1 MLQLLLFMNG
11 MGSLFFILFMLLLPI
26 IKRCMPPDYQVFL
39 YRLNLMFFVVPFPA
53 CFFYLRRYYDD
64 IVTTV
69 PVAPLISNGAHIIV
83 HLEQNISFALPKL
96 KQYQMLFLLL
106 WILIACIKYRHFST
120 KNRRLREF
128 NRFFDSIQEEQLAKS
143 SMNVTRLV
151 HIAQEELHLKTT
163 PRVFLLDHISTPHVS
178 GIFHITLCL
187 PVEWEASE
195 QAYYMAIRHELAHV
209 RHKDLLFQRIAL
221 FARIISWFNPFLYV
235 LCAKMSTCDELAADA
250 CACRNVSV
258 SYKKAYQTAL
268 LTMAPDNDDF
278 DIFAKGLNF
287 KRRHNNF
294 TKERILTMNNKNL
307 YKHKLIKLA
316 ATAFISVVL
325 FTIST
330 VPALAYNLP
339 ATLEFEDMEV
349 NSIDIITVNSIQNDC
364 DTDSFLFST
373 HKSESELYSF
383 SSSLDFSKSDWYCIE
398 QNGAIS
404 VYDVVDPRIIPCN
417 HDYSPAQ
424 LSHHT
429 KHSNGSCT
437 VDYYSAKRCLKC
449 GHIVE
454 TGHIAATTFDK
465 CPH

>member
-1 MLQLLLFMNG
+1 
-11 MGSLFFILFMLLLPI
+11 
-26 IKRCMPPDYQVFL
+26 
-39 YRLNLMFFVVPFPA
+39 MFFVVPFPA

-69 PVAPLISNGAHIIV
+69 PVSPLISNGAHIIV

-178 GIFHITLCL
+178 GIFHVTLCL

-339 ATLEFEDMEV
+339 AKMDTTSLSDDSINVVDIQTIPSEDQMDLSLIFAEP
-349 NSIDIITVNSIQNDC
+349 IDRQ
-364 DTDSFLFST
+364 
-373 HKSESELYSF
+373 LYSI
-383 SSSLDFSKSDWYCIE
+383 SKNLDYSKSDWYCIDENGTISNDTIE
-398 QNGAIS
+398 Q
-404 VYDVVDPRIIPCN
+404 RIIPCN
-417 HDYSPAQ
+417 HDYLAAQ
-424 LSHHT
+424 VSYHT
-429 KHSNGSCT
+429 SNSDGSCSVT
-437 VDYYSAKRCLKC
+437 YHKAKRCKKC
-449 GHIVE
+449 GYIVVLE
-454 TGHIAATTFDK
+454 KYATTTYEK

>member
-1 MLQLLLFMNG
+1 MC
-11 MGSLFFILFMLLLPI
+11 I
-26 IKRCMPPDYQVFL
+26 
-39 YRLNLMFFVVPFPA
+39 
-53 CFFYLRRYYDD
+53 
-64 IVTTV
+64 
-69 PVAPLISNGAHIIV
+69 HIIV

-178 GIFHITLCL
+178 GIFHVTLCL

-316 ATAFISVVL
+316 DTAFISVVL

-339 ATLEFEDMEV
+339 AKMDTTSLSDDSINVVDIQTIPSEDQMDLSLIFAEP
-349 NSIDIITVNSIQNDC
+349 IDRQ
-364 DTDSFLFST
+364 
-373 HKSESELYSF
+373 LYSI
-383 SSSLDFSKSDWYCIE
+383 SKNLDYSKSDWYCIDE
-398 QNGAIS
+398 NGTIS
-404 VYDVVDPRIIPCN
+404 NDTIEPRIIPCN
-417 HDYSPAQ
+417 HDYLAAQ
-424 LSHHT
+424 VSYHT
-429 KHSNGSCT
+429 SNSDGSCSVT
-437 VDYYSAKRCLKC
+437 YHKAKRCKKC
-449 GHIVE
+449 GYIVVLE
-454 TGHIAATTFDK
+454 KYATTTYEK

>member
-69 PVAPLISNGAHIIV
+69 PVSPLISNGAHIIV

-178 GIFHITLCL
+178 GIFHVTLCL

-221 FARIISWFNPFLYV
+221 FARIISWFNPFLYI
-235 LCAKMSTCDELAADA
+235 LCAKMSACDELAADA

-339 ATLEFEDMEV
+339 ATIESDEITFDTIKTFDLNTIPEEEELDPLSI
-349 NSIDIITVNSIQNDC
+349 SIDQSE
-364 DTDSFLFST
+364 DTLSST
-373 HKSESELYSF
+373 LAKLNFSESDS
-383 SSSLDFSKSDWYCIE
+383 YCIDE
-398 QNGAIS
+398 NGVI
-404 VYDVVDPRIIPCN
+404 YDATVEPRIIPCN
-417 HDYSPAQ
+417 HNYLKAAFSY
-424 LSHHT
+424 HT
-429 KHSNGSCT
+429 KNSNGSCT
-437 VDYYSAKRCLKC
+437 ITIHNAKRCSKC
-449 GHIVE
+449 GHIVVLE
-454 TGHIAATTFDK
+454 RVATTTFDN

>member
-69 PVAPLISNGAHIIV
+69 PVSPLISNGAHIIV

-178 GIFHITLCL
+178 GIFHVTLCL

-235 LCAKMSTCDELAADA
+235 LCAKMSTCDELAANA

-339 ATLEFEDMEV
+339 AKMDTTSLSDDSINVVDIQTIPSEDQMDLSLIFAEP
-349 NSIDIITVNSIQNDC
+349 IDRQ
-364 DTDSFLFST
+364 
-373 HKSESELYSF
+373 LYSI
-383 SSSLDFSKSDWYCIE
+383 SKNLDYSKSDWYCIDE
-398 QNGAIS
+398 NGTIS
-404 VYDVVDPRIIPCN
+404 NDTIEPRIIPCN
-417 HDYSPAQ
+417 HDYLAAQ
-424 LSHHT
+424 VSYHT
-429 KHSNGSCT
+429 SNSDGSCSVT
-437 VDYYSAKRCLKC
+437 YHKAKRCKKC
-449 GHIVE
+449 GYIVVLE
-454 TGHIAATTFDK
+454 KYATTTYEK

>member
-69 PVAPLISNGAHIIV
+69 PVSPLISNGAHIIV

-178 GIFHITLCL
+178 GIFHVTLCL

-235 LCAKMSTCDELAADA
+235 LCAKMSACDELAADA

-339 ATLEFEDMEV
+339 ATIESDEITFDTIKTFDLNTIPEEEELDPLSI
-349 NSIDIITVNSIQNDC
+349 SIDQSE
-364 DTDSFLFST
+364 DTLSST
-373 HKSESELYSF
+373 LAKLNFSESDS
-383 SSSLDFSKSDWYCIE
+383 YCIDE
-398 QNGAIS
+398 NGVI
-404 VYDVVDPRIIPCN
+404 YDATVEPRIIPCN
-417 HDYSPAQ
+417 HNYLKAAFSY
-424 LSHHT
+424 HT
-429 KHSNGSCT
+429 KNSNGSCT
-437 VDYYSAKRCLKC
+437 ITIHNAKRCSKC
-449 GHIVE
+449 GHIVVLE
-454 TGHIAATTFDK
+454 RVATTTFDN

>member
-1 MLQLLLFMNG
+1 MNG

-69 PVAPLISNGAHIIV
+69 PVSPLISNGAHIIV

-178 GIFHITLCL
+178 GIFHVTLCL

-339 ATLEFEDMEV
+339 ATIESDEITFDTIKTFDLNTIPEEEELDPLSI
-349 NSIDIITVNSIQNDC
+349 SIDQSE
-364 DTDSFLFST
+364 DTLSST
-373 HKSESELYSF
+373 LAKLNFSESDS
-383 SSSLDFSKSDWYCIE
+383 YCIDE
-398 QNGAIS
+398 NGVI
-404 VYDVVDPRIIPCN
+404 YDATVEPRIIPCN
-417 HDYSPAQ
+417 HNYLKAAFSY
-424 LSHHT
+424 HT
-429 KHSNGSCT
+429 KNSNGSCT
-437 VDYYSAKRCLKC
+437 ITIHNAKRCSKC
-449 GHIVE
+449 GHIVVLE
-454 TGHIAATTFDK
+454 RVATTTFDN

>member
-1 MLQLLLFMNG
+1 MC
-11 MGSLFFILFMLLLPI
+11 I
-26 IKRCMPPDYQVFL
+26 
-39 YRLNLMFFVVPFPA
+39 
-53 CFFYLRRYYDD
+53 
-64 IVTTV
+64 
-69 PVAPLISNGAHIIV
+69 HIIV

-178 GIFHITLCL
+178 GIFHVTLCL

-339 ATLEFEDMEV
+339 AKMDTTSLSDDSINVVDIQTIPSEDQMDLSLIFAEP
-349 NSIDIITVNSIQNDC
+349 IDRQ
-364 DTDSFLFST
+364 
-373 HKSESELYSF
+373 LYSI
-383 SSSLDFSKSDWYCIE
+383 SKNLDYSKSDWYCIDE
-398 QNGAIS
+398 NGTIS
-404 VYDVVDPRIIPCN
+404 NDTIEPRIIPCN
-417 HDYSPAQ
+417 HDYLAAQ
-424 LSHHT
+424 VSYHT
-429 KHSNGSCT
+429 SNSDGSCSVT
-437 VDYYSAKRCLKC
+437 YHKAKRCKKC
-449 GHIVE
+449 GYIVVLE
-454 TGHIAATTFDK
+454 KYATTTYEK

>member
-69 PVAPLISNGAHIIV
+69 PVSPLISNGAHIIV

-178 GIFHITLCL
+178 GIFHVTLCL

-330 VPALAYNLP
+330 VPAYNLP
-339 ATLEFEDMEV
+339 ATIESDEITFDTIKTFDLNTIPEEEELDPLSI
-349 NSIDIITVNSIQNDC
+349 SIDQSE
-364 DTDSFLFST
+364 DTLSST
-373 HKSESELYSF
+373 LAKLNFSESDS
-383 SSSLDFSKSDWYCIE
+383 YCIDE
-398 QNGAIS
+398 NGVI
-404 VYDVVDPRIIPCN
+404 YDATVEPRIIPCN
-417 HDYSPAQ
+417 HNYLKAAFSY
-424 LSHHT
+424 HT
-429 KHSNGSCT
+429 KNSNGSCT
-437 VDYYSAKRCLKC
+437 ITIHNAKRCSKC
-449 GHIVE
+449 GHIVVLE
-454 TGHIAATTFDK
+454 RVATTTFDN

>member
-69 PVAPLISNGAHIIV
+69 PVSPLISNGAHIIV

-178 GIFHITLCL
+178 GIFHVTL
-187 PVEWEASE
+187 
-195 QAYYMAIRHELAHV
+195 
-209 RHKDLLFQRIAL
+209 HKDLLFQRIAL

-339 ATLEFEDMEV
+339 AKMDTTSLSDDSINVVDIQTIPSEDQMDLSLIFAEP
-349 NSIDIITVNSIQNDC
+349 IDRQ
-364 DTDSFLFST
+364 
-373 HKSESELYSF
+373 LYSI
-383 SSSLDFSKSDWYCIE
+383 SKNLDYSKSDWYCIDE
-398 QNGAIS
+398 NGTIS
-404 VYDVVDPRIIPCN
+404 NDTIEPRIIPCN
-417 HDYSPAQ
+417 HDYLAAQ
-424 LSHHT
+424 VSYHT
-429 KHSNGSCT
+429 SNSDGSCSVT
-437 VDYYSAKRCLKC
+437 YHKAKRCKKC
-449 GHIVE
+449 GYIVVLE
-454 TGHIAATTFDK
+454 KYATTTYEK

>member
-1 MLQLLLFMNG
+1 M
-11 MGSLFFILFMLLLPI
+11 
-26 IKRCMPPDYQVFL
+26 
-39 YRLNLMFFVVPFPA
+39 
-53 CFFYLRRYYDD
+53 
-64 IVTTV
+64 

-268 LTMAPDNDDF
+268 LTMAPDF

-339 ATLEFEDMEV
+339 AKMDTTSLSDDSINVVDIQTIPSEDQMDLSLIFTEP
-349 NSIDIITVNSIQNDC
+349 IDRQ
-364 DTDSFLFST
+364 
-373 HKSESELYSF
+373 LYSI
-383 SSSLDFSKSDWYCIE
+383 SKNLDYSKSDWYCIDE
-398 QNGAIS
+398 NGIIS
-404 VYDVVDPRIIPCN
+404 NDTIEPRIIPCN
-417 HDYSPAQ
+417 HDYLAAQ
-424 LSHHT
+424 VSYHT
-429 KHSNGSCT
+429 SNSDGSCSVT
-437 VDYYSAKRCLKC
+437 YHKAKRCKKC
-449 GHIVE
+449 GYIVVLE
-454 TGHIAATTFDK
+454 KYATTTYEK

>member
-1 MLQLLLFMNG
+1 MEHILLC
-11 MGSLFFILFMLLLPI
+11 I
-26 IKRCMPPDYQVFL
+26 
-39 YRLNLMFFVVPFPA
+39 
-53 CFFYLRRYYDD
+53 
-64 IVTTV
+64 
-69 PVAPLISNGAHIIV
+69 HIIV

-178 GIFHITLCL
+178 GIFHVTLCL

-339 ATLEFEDMEV
+339 AKMDTTSLSDDSINVVDIQTIPSEDQMDLSLIFAEP
-349 NSIDIITVNSIQNDC
+349 IDRQ
-364 DTDSFLFST
+364 
-373 HKSESELYSF
+373 LYSI
-383 SSSLDFSKSDWYCIE
+383 SKNLDYSKSDWYCIDE
-398 QNGAIS
+398 NGTIS
-404 VYDVVDPRIIPCN
+404 NDTIEPRIIPCN
-417 HDYSPAQ
+417 HDYLAAQ
-424 LSHHT
+424 VSYHT
-429 KHSNGSCT
+429 SNSDGSCSVT
-437 VDYYSAKRCLKC
+437 YHKAKRCKKC
-449 GHIVE
+449 GYIVVLE
-454 TGHIAATTFDK
+454 KYATTTYEK

>member
-69 PVAPLISNGAHIIV
+69 PVSPLISNRAHIIV

-178 GIFHITLCL
+178 GIFHVTLCL

-339 ATLEFEDMEV
+339 AKMDTTSLSDDSINVVDIQTIPSEDQMDLSLIFAEP
-349 NSIDIITVNSIQNDC
+349 IDRQ
-364 DTDSFLFST
+364 
-373 HKSESELYSF
+373 LYSI
-383 SSSLDFSKSDWYCIE
+383 SKNLDYSKSDWYCIDE
-398 QNGAIS
+398 NGTIS
-404 VYDVVDPRIIPCN
+404 NDTIEPRIIPCN
-417 HDYSPAQ
+417 HDYLAAQ
-424 LSHHT
+424 VSYHT
-429 KHSNGSCT
+429 SNSDGSCSVT
-437 VDYYSAKRCLKC
+437 YHKAKRCKKC
-449 GHIVE
+449 GYIVVLE
-454 TGHIAATTFDK
+454 KYATTTYEK

>member
-339 ATLEFEDMEV
+339 AKMDTTSLSDDSINVVDIQTIPSEDQMDLSLIFTEP
-349 NSIDIITVNSIQNDC
+349 IDRQ
-364 DTDSFLFST
+364 
-373 HKSESELYSF
+373 LYSI
-383 SSSLDFSKSDWYCIE
+383 SKNLDYSKSDWYCIDE
-398 QNGAIS
+398 NGIIS
-404 VYDVVDPRIIPCN
+404 NDTIEPRIIPCN
-417 HDYSPAQ
+417 HDYLAAQ
-424 LSHHT
+424 VSYHT
-429 KHSNGSCT
+429 SNSDGSCSVT
-437 VDYYSAKRCLKC
+437 YHKAKRCKKC
-449 GHIVE
+449 GYIVVLE
-454 TGHIAATTFDK
+454 KYATTTYEK

>member
-1 MLQLLLFMNG
+1 MNG

-69 PVAPLISNGAHIIV
+69 PVSPLISNGAHIIV

-178 GIFHITLCL
+178 GIFHVTLCL

-339 ATLEFEDMEV
+339 AKMDTTSLSDDSINVVDIQTIPSEDQMDLSLIFAEP
-349 NSIDIITVNSIQNDC
+349 IDRQ
-364 DTDSFLFST
+364 
-373 HKSESELYSF
+373 LYSI
-383 SSSLDFSKSDWYCIE
+383 SKNLDYSKSDWYCIDE
-398 QNGAIS
+398 NGTIS
-404 VYDVVDPRIIPCN
+404 NDTIEPRIIPCN
-417 HDYSPAQ
+417 HDYLAAQ
-424 LSHHT
+424 VSYHT
-429 KHSNGSCT
+429 SNSDGSCSVT
-437 VDYYSAKRCLKC
+437 YHKAKRCKKC
-449 GHIVE
+449 GYIVVLE
-454 TGHIAATTFDK
+454 KYATTTYEK

>member
-1 MLQLLLFMNG
+1 
-11 MGSLFFILFMLLLPI
+11 
-26 IKRCMPPDYQVFL
+26 
-39 YRLNLMFFVVPFPA
+39 
-53 CFFYLRRYYDD
+53 
-64 IVTTV
+64 
-69 PVAPLISNGAHIIV
+69 
-83 HLEQNISFALPKL
+83 
-96 KQYQMLFLLL
+96 
-106 WILIACIKYRHFST
+106 
-120 KNRRLREF
+120 
-128 NRFFDSIQEEQLAKS
+128 
-143 SMNVTRLV
+143 MNVTRLV

-178 GIFHITLCL
+178 GIFHVTLCL

-339 ATLEFEDMEV
+339 AKMDTTSLSDDSINVVDIQTIPSEDQMDLSLIFAEP
-349 NSIDIITVNSIQNDC
+349 IDRQ
-364 DTDSFLFST
+364 
-373 HKSESELYSF
+373 LYSI
-383 SSSLDFSKSDWYCIE
+383 SKNLDYSKSDWYCIDE
-398 QNGAIS
+398 NGTIS
-404 VYDVVDPRIIPCN
+404 NDTIEPRIIPCN
-417 HDYSPAQ
+417 HDYLAAQ
-424 LSHHT
+424 VSYHT
-429 KHSNGSCT
+429 SNSDGSCSVT
-437 VDYYSAKRCLKC
+437 YHKAKRCKKC
-449 GHIVE
+449 GYIVVLE
-454 TGHIAATTFDK
+454 KYATTTYEK